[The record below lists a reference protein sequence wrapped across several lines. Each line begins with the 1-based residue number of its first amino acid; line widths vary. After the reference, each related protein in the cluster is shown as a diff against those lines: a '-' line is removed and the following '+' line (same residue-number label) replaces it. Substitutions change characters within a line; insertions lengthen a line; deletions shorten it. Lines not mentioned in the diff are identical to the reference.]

1 MKKFCLI
8 VLSIALVMSMTVTA
22 FAALPDAASYPDPKP
37 TQKSTDFGFYD
48 IGTAAGLTVTAAA
61 SSGSVTAK
69 SVDVDD
75 DLTFEA
81 LQANSDKL
89 NVSFT
94 GATNSAYYVVLLVE
108 GSVLPDDASKIYY
121 INQVTAS
128 GTTVDFTV
136 FPKEIDA
143 DKPTMTLF
151 ITSSTGGT
159 VASVSMGYCA
169 GGTQHWMEGGAV
181 MYGDVNNDSAVDLGD
196 VMYLARHVAG
206 WTVFGPF
213 NYSTLPNAAAA
224 DVTSDGNTDLADVMY
239 LARHVAG
246 WTVFGPF
253 DYSIMPKP

>member
-37 TQKSTDFGFYD
+37 TVKSTDSGFYD
-48 IGTAAGLTVTAAA
+48 IGTATGLTVTAAA
-61 SSGSVTAK
+61 SSGSVTVK

-75 DLTFEA
+75 DLTFES

-94 GATNSAYYVVLLVE
+94 GATNGAYYVVLLVE
-108 GSVLPDDASKIYY
+108 GSELPDDASKIYY

-128 GTTVDFTV
+128 GTTVNFTV

-181 MYGDVNNDSAVDLGD
+181 LIGDVNGD
-196 VMYLARHVAG
+196 GKVNAKDRQELARHLAK
-206 WTVFGPF
+206 WAE
-213 NYSTLPNAAAA
+213 YATLTNPDAA
-224 DVTSDGNTDLADVMY
+224 DIDRSGKVNAKDRQILARY
-239 LARHVAG
+239 LAKWHGEYDAY
-246 WTVFGPF
+246 FE
-253 DYSIMPKP
+253 